1 MVKEVFMNSRA
12 SKFIALACSLAL
24 TSPFALAAKADK
36 NDAKALQDL
45 AQANMAEVQAGK
57 LASQKAQ
64 NPEVKKF
71 ARHMVEDHGKQLGE
85 LKQIAQARQV
95 TLPAAPKPKHQEA
108 MKKLQD
114 LSGDEFDRAYMTQ
127 MVKDH
132 GEALTLAQKTAKQ
145 AKDDELKAAAK
156 KAEPAIRQHLD
167 TAQKLAGLTG
177 AKSQ

>member
-1 MVKEVFMNSRA
+1 MNRRA
-12 SKFIALACSLAL
+12 SALVVLACSLAL
-24 TSPFALAAKADK
+24 ASPFALADKADK

-45 AQANMAEVQAGK
+45 VQANLAEVQAGK

-85 LKQIAQARQV
+85 LKQIAQAKEV
-95 TLPAAPKPKHQEA
+95 TLPAAAKPKHQTA

-114 LSGDEFDRAYMTQ
+114 LSGGEFDRAYMTQ

-132 GEALTLAQKTAKQ
+132 GETLTLVQKTAKQ

-156 KAEPAIRQHLD
+156 KAEPAIRRHLD
-167 TAQKLAGLTG
+167 TAQKLAGLAG